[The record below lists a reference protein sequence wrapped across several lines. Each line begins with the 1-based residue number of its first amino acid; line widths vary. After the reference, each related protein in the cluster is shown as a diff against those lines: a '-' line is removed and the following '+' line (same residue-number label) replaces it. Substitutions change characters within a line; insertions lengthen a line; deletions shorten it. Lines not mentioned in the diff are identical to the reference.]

1 MLTPYDEYPVHQAP
15 QPFSYIPSTDYSWDE
30 GYWFAV
36 FNPEEKVFLGI
47 GARVNPNTDMF
58 GGYAMINVDGIQ
70 RTVRFSRTWRSNFE
84 LDLGPLHIRFPEP
97 MKKIALTLDDNESGI
112 AFDLLWEGT
121 SAAYQEDRQ
130 TVVHR
135 GRRTTDQTRY
145 SQAGRVHGSLSVG
158 KLSWALDPEKW
169 VGGRDHSWG
178 LYVERAP
185 LAPPAHLLPPRLAPK
200 GKPRAL
206 RVWTCF
212 RTGPVSGFFHI
223 HEDADGEQGQL
234 DDPFGAPFGGVFNVP
249 GRDEVLHL
257 ASGSHRIADYLRYRP
272 ADVLDVSTAWR
283 ADTETAQAYCA
294 RRLDREIFD
303 VLVDPLIRTYTINRG
318 ANVSALEWF
327 SGLAN
332 LAGQRM
338 LALRGGI
345 ERFPAALAAMLDV
358 RLSTAVREVRR
369 HRGGAVVTTATGE
382 TIEADACVIATPL
395 PQAADMAPELAPVIG
410 PLAARMAYNRA
421 VNVYLGYSRRTATKA
436 LGVLVPV
443 AAHPHI
449 GLVWLD
455 HNKLAETAPE
465 GHSLITCYFEEGGLD
480 ALRGSDDAAFVDIA
494 DRFVTRLFPEL
505 GGSREMVQVVRWD
518 QAIPNPAPGVYTAI
532 HRMKQQLDPA
542 DPIQLAGDYFTCTG
556 QNSAIHWGQV
566 AARNII
572 GYRDGR
578 SHSRDDGHG

>member
-97 MKKIALTLDDNESGI
+97 MKKIALTLDDNASGI

-158 KLSWALDPEKW
+158 TRSWALDPEKW

-257 ASGSHRIADYLRYRP
+257 ASGSHRITYREGTRIATHAVIDLADEEGEAWQLELTPVAMPWMP
-272 ADVLDVSTAWR
+272 ATLGYTPGSWKDGGTFHTYHGSEDLA
-283 ADTETAQAYCA
+283 TEW
-294 RRLDREIFD
+294 DEFDFREQPIAHM
-303 VLVDPLIRTYTINRG
+303 PY
-318 ANVSALEWF
+318 
-327 SGLAN
+327 N
-332 LAGQRM
+332 LADPDAPDSFGLGFNFAKPIIGIEYLTR
-338 LALRGGI
+338 AVLRGPDG
-345 ERFPAALAAMLDV
+345 
-358 RLSTAVREVRR
+358 TAHE
-369 HRGGAVVTTATGE
+369 GGAHFEHYVNG
-382 TIEADACVIATPL
+382 
-395 PQAADMAPELAPVIG
+395 
-410 PLAARMAYNRA
+410 AY
-421 VNVYLGYSRRTATKA
+421 
-436 LGVLVPV
+436 
-443 AAHPHI
+443 HPY
-449 GLVWLD
+449 G
-455 HNKLAETAPE
+455 
-465 GHSLITCYFEEGGLD
+465 FE
-480 ALRGSDDAAFVDIA
+480 
-494 DRFVTRLFPEL
+494 
-505 GGSREMVQVVRWD
+505 
-518 QAIPNPAPGVYTAI
+518 
-532 HRMKQQLDPA
+532 
-542 DPIQLAGDYFTCTG
+542 
-556 QNSAIHWGQV
+556 
-566 AARNII
+566 
-572 GYRDGR
+572 
-578 SHSRDDGHG
+578 